1 MYKYLSEASWS
12 LLCTALLPVS
22 LDETRAPAAL
32 NENRIVTPSLFCR
45 SACVRELTM
54 FPSPRSYFVS
64 VGSNSSR
71 GRPLVRCRDY
81 SANGHMDAAFIGK
94 KAP

>member
-54 FPSPRSYFVS
+54 FPSPQELLCE
-64 VGSNSSR
+64 
-71 GRPLVRCRDY
+71 GRIKLKPRTTI
-81 SANGHMDAAFIGK
+81 SALPRLFSE
-94 KAP
+94 